1 MFWILNKLTNKP
13 AICGSIV
20 SLSKETNIKNNSLYE
35 IFSRKKEKDYITKKY
50 RIHKLDIIK
59 AKRK

>member
-35 IFSRKKEKDYITKKY
+35 VFSRNKKKDYTTDDY
-50 RIHKLDIIK
+50 RIHKVEVIK

>member
-1 MFWILNKLTNKP
+1 MFWILNKTTDQP

-20 SLSKETNIKNNSLYE
+20 SLSKDTNIKDGKLYE
-35 IFSRKKEKDYITKKY
+35 VFSRKKETEYITEKY
-50 RIHKLDIIK
+50 RIHKVEVIK